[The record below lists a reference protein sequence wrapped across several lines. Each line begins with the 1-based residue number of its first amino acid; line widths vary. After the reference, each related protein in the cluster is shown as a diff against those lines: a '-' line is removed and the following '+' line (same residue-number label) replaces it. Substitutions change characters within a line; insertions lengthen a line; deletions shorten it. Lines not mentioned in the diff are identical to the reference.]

1 MAATVQISGR
11 LLAKNWALN
20 LLGWVVPLLVALAAI
35 PYVIHGLGTER
46 FGILSIASALLVS
59 FGLVDMGLG
68 RATTRFVAECLA
80 RGEMEKLPGIV
91 WTSLWSQMIF
101 GVIAGVLA
109 FALIPVLVSR
119 FLHISPGLEDETRN
133 SFFILAASLPVLLAL
148 NSLRGVLEAGQHF
161 NVVNYVKVPTSIS
174 MFLLPAL
181 AVPLKLHLPGIV
193 YALVVARLAATA
205 AYLWACLKF
214 FPVLR
219 HRFSSDS
226 RLLRP
231 MLVYG
236 GWVTIT
242 NFVTPLLTYI
252 DRFFIGSLISMTA
265 VGYYTAPYE
274 AISRA
279 WVIPGTLAQTLFPA
293 FANLEAGGSS
303 DRLEELCARS
313 LKSLLLLSG
322 PALLLVV
329 IFARQILG
337 LWLGSAFADAS
348 ASVLQILALGT
359 LVQSL
364 ALVPFS
370 LLQGIGR
377 ADLTAKFNLL
387 ELPFYAIACWV
398 LVRLMGLPGA
408 ALAWALRMTVDAVL
422 LFGAA
427 VWLKCISLRTLR
439 GKGLQRTVLIV
450 SVFAAFAILLWLAGW
465 SLFVQ
470 VLLAAVLLSV
480 FAIVA
485 WSYVL
490 DARDRSLL
498 GLVAI
503 QVRGLLARSK

>member
-1 MAATVQISGR
+1 VATSIEISGR

-20 LLGWVVPLLVALAAI
+20 LMGWVVPLLVALAAI

-59 FGLVDMGLG
+59 FGLLDLGLG

-80 RGEMEKLPGIV
+80 RGETEKLPGIV
-91 WTSLWSQMIF
+91 WTSLWSQMVF
-101 GVIAGVLA
+101 GAIGALLGS
-109 FALIPVLVSR
+109 ALIPMLVHR
-119 FLHISPGLEDETRN
+119 CLHISPGLEDETRR
-133 SFFILAASLPVLLAL
+133 SFFILAGSLPVLLAL
-148 NSLRGVLEAGQHF
+148 NAFRGVLEAGQYF

-193 YALVVARLAATA
+193 WSLVIARLAATV
-205 AYLWACLKF
+205 AYFWACLKF

-219 HRFSSDS
+219 HRFSSDPQ
-226 RLLRP
+226 LLRP
-231 MLVYG
+231 LLIYG

-242 NFVTPLLTYI
+242 NFVTPLLTYV

-303 DRLEELCARS
+303 HRLEELCARS

-322 PALLLVV
+322 PALLMVV
-329 IFARQILG
+329 IFARQILE

-348 ASVLQILALGT
+348 ASVLRILALGT

-387 ELPFYAIACWV
+387 ELPIYAIACWI
-398 LVRLMGLPGA
+398 LVKFMGLPGA
-408 ALAWALRMTVDAVL
+408 ALAWALRMAFDALL

-450 SVFAAFAILLWLAGW
+450 SVFAAFAMWLWLAGW
-465 SLFVQ
+465 SLFVE
-470 VLLAAVLLSV
+470 VLLATILLSI
-480 FAIVA
+480 FGIVA

-490 DARDRSLL
+490 DARDRDLL
-498 GLVAI
+498 GLVAV
-503 QVRGLLARSK
+503 QVRGFFARSK